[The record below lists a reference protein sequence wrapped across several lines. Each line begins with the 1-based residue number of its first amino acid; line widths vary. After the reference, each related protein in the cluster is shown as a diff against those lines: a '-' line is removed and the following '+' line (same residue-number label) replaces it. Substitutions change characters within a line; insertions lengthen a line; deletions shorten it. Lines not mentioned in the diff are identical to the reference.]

1 MKSEKANLT
10 PVEFNALS
18 TCQFVT
24 ANCPKKASILDVGV
38 GNGQIALNLTK
49 QGMSVTAVDLDAKA
63 IAHARE
69 AGITALEQ
77 DFKTLRR
84 EDIEKA
90 LPAAIGGK
98 SAKPAKFEGF
108 DVILFSRVLHHL
120 EPLRAT
126 VDATLE
132 LLKPNGIILV
142 EDFCYERVEKRTCA
156 WLFPLAQMLLQNS
169 PNKEPHFRWLA
180 QRRIAE
186 SASIEEFVNESLKL
200 WQQHHEEKH
209 HIAPFEHVKSVLS
222 DHFEFVE
229 EIRVPYLF
237 RYFAEFLPDTAS
249 GGEKL
254 SDLAHWEAAL
264 AETGAI
270 APVGVRMIAK
280 RLKK

>member
-1 MKSEKANLT
+1 MKSAKANLT
-10 PVEFNALS
+10 PSEFNALS

-24 ANCPKKASILDVGV
+24 GNCPKKASILDVGV
-38 GNGQIALNLTK
+38 GNGQIALNLIK
-49 QGMSVTAVDLDAKA
+49 EGMSVTAIDLDAKA
-63 IAHARE
+63 IQKAKA
-69 AGITALEQ
+69 AGINAIEH
-77 DFKTLRR
+77 DFKSLRR
-84 EDIEKA
+84 ADIEHAMSSSATKA
-90 LPAAIGGK
+90 AK
-98 SAKPAKFEGF
+98 SAQFEGF

-132 LLKPNGIILV
+132 LLKPGGIILV
-142 EDFCYERVEKRTCA
+142 EDFCYERVEERTCA
-156 WLFPLAQMLLQNS
+156 WLFPLAQLLYDNS
-169 PNKEPHFRWLA
+169 PNKEPHFHWLA

-186 SASIEEFVNESLKL
+186 SASIEEFVKGSLKL

-254 SDLAHWEAAL
+254 SDIAHWEAAL

-270 APVGVRMIAK
+270 APVGVRMIAR